1 MRARSLTFPKE
12 NKNERYPSG
21 PHRLRDTTPERQK
34 ERRVRLSRSAPP
46 LPRYHHDLP
55 ALRGAERLFLR
66 WQPSTTLG
74 PAVRRTAVR
83 NLVRAARLKK
93 SSCASRATRP
103 EKSSIATTLWAKRD
117 LKDAARKL
125 HSYVESE
132 FGQSGR
138 FWGWWGVAENEL

>member
-66 WQPSTTLG
+66 WQSSTTLG
-74 PAVRRTAVR
+74 PAVRRTA
-83 NLVRAARLKK
+83 RAQPGPGGAPEK

-103 EKSSIATTLWAKRD
+103 EKSSLATTL
-117 LKDAARKL
+117 
-125 HSYVESE
+125 
-132 FGQSGR
+132 
-138 FWGWWGVAENEL
+138 